1 VNDNSLKPL
10 HILYL
15 IDEIKVRGGTE
26 KHLFELASGMAEA
39 GFRVS
44 VFTLAEGGYASAF
57 KNNSKIEYQCIDV
70 EKIYDLKGLLGIY
83 RINQF
88 IRQQQV
94 NVLQTFHTASDLVGP
109 IAAYFSFHKIKV
121 LSSRRDLVYTKSS
134 RHVKLQRYI
143 NHFIDGVLGNSSA
156 VKRAVVLQENYPD
169 EHINVIYNGI
179 DTKPFQF
186 DSTERK
192 CNRDLMGFD
201 KETILIG
208 SVGNIRPVKGYDVL
222 VESAAIVCRKFP
234 AVQFLHVGEGELK
247 AQLEDRCNAL
257 GIDNN
262 FHFLGAT
269 DNVPGFL
276 SVLDIYVQ
284 PSRSE
289 GMSNA
294 ILEAMAA
301 RLPVVATDVGG
312 NPDLIEHCVTGLL
325 TPVENCEALAER
337 LIQLITQPQTRSELA
352 ERASQR
358 VHDEFRMSC
367 MIENYKRTY
376 IELTNN
382 DRIPKARC

>member
-1 VNDNSLKPL
+1 MSASCLMHL

-15 IDEIKVRGGTE
+15 IDEIKVKGGTE
-26 KHLFELASGMAEA
+26 KHLFELTTGMADA

-44 VFTLAEGGYASAF
+44 VFTLAEGEYAREF
-57 KNNSKIEYQCIDV
+57 RNNPKIEYQCIDV
-70 EKIYDLKGLLGIY
+70 EKIYDLKGLMGIY
-83 RINQF
+83 RINRF
-88 IRQQQV
+88 IRQQKV
-94 NVLQTFHTASDLVGP
+94 TVLQTFHTASDLVGP
-109 IAAYFSFHKIKV
+109 IAARLAFQNVKV
-121 LSSRRDLVYTKSS
+121 LSSRRDLGYTKSS
-134 RHVKLQRYI
+134 RHVKMQRYI

>member
-1 VNDNSLKPL
+1 MNDNSLKPL

-109 IAAYFSFHKIKV
+109 IAAYFSFHKLKV
-121 LSSRRDLVYTKSS
+121 LSSRRDLGYTKSS
-134 RHVKLQRYI
+134 RHVKMQRYI